1 MSNNTMPVGN
11 EMVENAKTA
20 ARDLTQ
26 RVRDSAS
33 GAAAAFG
40 DSRST
45 AANGFDTAASAL
57 QKKAGDL
64 PGGDTVQNFARSTA
78 DRLSSSAEYLRRHDA
93 KRMASD
99 AATFVKSNPGPA
111 LVVAAA
117 FGFLLGRAFSR
128 D

>member
-1 MSNNTMPVGN
+1 MSNKTMPVGS
-11 EMVENAKTA
+11 EMVANAKTA
-20 ARDLTQ
+20 VQELTE
-26 RVRDSAS
+26 RVRTSA
-33 GAAAAFG
+33 GEAAAAIA

-45 AANGFDTAASAL
+45 AADGLDTAASAL
-57 QKKAGDL
+57 HDRADDL
-64 PGGDTVQNFARSTA
+64 PGGDTVRNFARSTA
-78 DRLSSSAEYLRRHDA
+78 DRLSSSAEYVRRNNG

-99 AATFVKSNPGPA
+99 AETFVRNNPGPA